1 MPGQMTAQFL
11 TEVFSV
17 GPFLLV
23 GTPEEAAVAVPLPTL
38 FAGFN
43 ALVSAAVGS

>member
-1 MPGQMTAQFL
+1 MTAQFL

-23 GTPEEAAVAVPLPTL
+23 GAPEEAAVAVPLPTL